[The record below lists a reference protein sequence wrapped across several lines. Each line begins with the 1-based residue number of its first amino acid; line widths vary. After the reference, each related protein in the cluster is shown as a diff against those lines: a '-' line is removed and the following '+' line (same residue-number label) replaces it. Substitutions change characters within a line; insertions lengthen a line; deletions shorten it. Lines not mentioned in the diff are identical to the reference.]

1 LEQKNKYRGGTGFL
15 AVIAM
20 MSKNVYLTRWF
31 FAVFAAVILLYI
43 MAYSN
48 PQLEFVAN
56 VVLASLFGLT
66 MVDALLVFS
75 NANPITIERKVNNRL
90 NLGDTN
96 PIHLKVTNNTGQVVN
111 LTIVEGYPHEMQDRS
126 SEFLTLLKPHGT
138 ETFDY
143 IFIPT
148 RRGEYQFNDVF
159 VIMRSMFFLASRRI
173 DISLEQTVHVYPSVL
188 QMKKYE
194 LLVFQQQKTS
204 IGIKKIRRLG
214 NNSEFEQIKNYV
226 QGDEL
231 KTINWKATSRR
242 NELMVNQ
249 YQEEKSQNIYC
260 IIDKSRSMQ
269 MEFEGLSMLDY
280 SINAA
285 LVFSNIALKKGDKA
299 GLITYSDKMGT
310 MLAADKS
317 GGQMR
322 RIHEALYNQ
331 RTQYKEGNYELLY
344 QSVRRTVKSRS
355 LLVLFTNFE
364 TEFAMRRAI
373 PMLRR
378 LNQKHVLVVVFFENS
393 ELQELAFQPSTS
405 IQEVYQATV
414 AERMISIKS
423 KIAQELRQNGIQT
436 VLTLPDELSIN
447 TINKYLELKAK
458 GAI

>member
-1 LEQKNKYRGGTGFL
+1 MQ
-15 AVIAM
+15 
-20 MSKNVYLTRWF
+20 
-31 FAVFAAVILLYI
+31 
-43 MAYSN
+43 
-48 PQLEFVAN
+48 FVAT

-66 MVDALLVFS
+66 ALDIMLVFS
-75 NANPITIERKVNNRL
+75 NTNPVSVNRSMSSRL
-90 NLGDTN
+90 NLGDEN
-96 PIHLKVTNNTGQVVN
+96 SIHLTISNNTNQPIN
-111 LTIVEGYPHEMQDRS
+111 FTMVEGYPFELQERS
-126 SEFLTLLKPHGT
+126 TVFKGVLAPTGNKEFVYKFKPN
-138 ETFDY
+138 
-143 IFIPT
+143 
-148 RRGEYQFNDVF
+148 RRGLFEFHDVF
-159 VIMRSMFFLASRRI
+159 IIIRSMFFLASRRVV
-173 DISLEQTVHVYPSVL
+173 ISLEQNIQVYPSIL
-188 QMKKYE
+188 QLKKYE

-204 IGIKKIRRLG
+204 VGIKKIRRLG

-249 YQEEKSQNIYC
+249 YQEEKSQSIYC

-269 MEFEGLSMLDY
+269 MEFDGLSMLDY
-280 SINAA
+280 SINST

-299 GLITYSDKMGT
+299 GLITYSDKIGT
-310 MLAADKS
+310 MLPAERS
-317 GGQMR
+317 GSQMR
-322 RIHEALYNQ
+322 RIQESLYDQ
-331 RTQYKEGNYELLY
+331 KTLYKEGNFDLLY
-344 QSVRRTVKSRS
+344 QSIRRTVRSRS

-393 ELQELAFQPSTS
+393 ELQELAFQPSKN
-405 IQEVYQATV
+405 IHEVYQASV

-423 KIAQELRQNGIQT
+423 KIAQELKQNGIQT
-436 VLTLPDELSIN
+436 VLTLPQNLSIN